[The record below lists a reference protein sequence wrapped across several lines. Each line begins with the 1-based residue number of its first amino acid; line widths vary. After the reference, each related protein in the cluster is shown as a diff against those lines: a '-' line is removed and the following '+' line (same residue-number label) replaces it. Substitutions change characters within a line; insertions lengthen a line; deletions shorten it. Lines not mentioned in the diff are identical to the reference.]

1 MKMKGLQFNPTSIM
15 TSWIK
20 IQLRP
25 LANREIHSLPRRHS
39 FGSSRNLSSPWG
51 GVRDQPKECLR
62 GRLGNTPWERVLCSK
77 IFHLFETQCSPYTGA
92 TKLPHLFQDFQGIRR
107 TKSASVYH
115 LLRFLDS
122 HFADNCF
129 LDFLLSIRIP

>member
-1 MKMKGLQFNPTSIM
+1 MKMKGSQFNPTSII

-51 GVRDQPKECLR
+51 GVRDEPIECLR
-62 GRLGNTPWERVLCSK
+62 GRLENTL
-77 IFHLFETQCSPYTGA
+77 LFESKYSPYTGV
-92 TKLPHLFQDFQGIRR
+92 TKLPHPFQDFHGIRR

-115 LLRFLDS
+115 LLHFLDS
-122 HFADNCF
+122 HFADYCF
-129 LDFLLSIRIP
+129 LDVLLSIRIP